1 MRSSDPYRV
10 YLIFSGATSLLFALI
25 FTIMAVYRV
34 QAAGLNPLQLVLV
47 GTALEVTYFCFN
59 LPTGVVADTYS
70 RKLSVVIGVLLF
82 GAGFVLE
89 GSFPIFGAIILAQVI
104 EGFGYTF
111 MEGALEA
118 WITDEV
124 GEANVGAVFL
134 RGSQVANITGLV
146 GIGGSVALASIGLA
160 LPIIV
165 GGVLFLALAVW
176 LMLAMTEPAFVRRPR
191 SERESLEGK
200 MASSVRNSLRD
211 MAGTLRQ
218 SAHVV
223 RRRPLAL
230 TILAIAGVWGGF
242 TEGLDRLGE
251 AHFIQVIGLPRIGNF
266 DTVVWFGIIAAGGM
280 LLTIGASELARRRL
294 ALEQST
300 VAVRAL
306 FAFNSVLIVS
316 MFVFALAGSFAL
328 ALGAFWV
335 VSVMRSLQYPVY
347 STWLNQNVDPRV
359 RATVLSMSGQT
370 DALGQ
375 FTVGP
380 GIGVLGTVYGLR
392 VALSAAAAALS
403 PALLLYGYA
412 LRKHR
417 TAPAPPPTPAV
428 TAES

>member
-1 MRSSDPYRV
+1 MRSPGPYRV

-34 QAAGLNPLQLVLV
+34 QVAGLNPLQLVLV
-47 GTALEVTYFCFN
+47 GTALEVTYFLFN
-59 LPTGVVADTYS
+59 VPTGVVADTYS

-82 GAGFVLE
+82 GVGFVLE
-89 GSFPIFGAIILAQVI
+89 GNFPFFGAIIIAQVI

-124 GEANVGAVFL
+124 GEANVGQVFL
-134 RGSQVANITGLV
+134 RGSQVANVTGLV

-160 LPIIV
+160 LPIFV
-165 GGVLFLALAVW
+165 GGVLFLVLACW
-176 LMLAMTEPAFVRRPR
+176 LMVAMKEPSFQRPPR

-200 MASSVRNSLRD
+200 MAASVRNSLHD
-211 MAGTLRQ
+211 MGDTLRQ
-218 SAHVV
+218 SAHIV

-242 TEGLDRLGE
+242 SEGLDRLGE
-251 AHFIQVIGLPRIGNF
+251 AHFIQTIGLPQIGNF

-294 ALEQST
+294 ALDQSA
-300 VAVRAL
+300 VAVKAL
-306 FAFNSVLIVS
+306 FGFNSVLIVS
-316 MFVFALAGSFAL
+316 MFVFALAGNFAV
-328 ALGAFWV
+328 ALGAFWI
-335 VSVMRSLQYPVY
+335 VSVMRALQYPVY
-347 STWLNQNVDPRV
+347 STWLNQNVDSRV
-359 RATVLSMSGQT
+359 RATVLSLSGQT

-392 VALSAAAAALS
+392 VALAAAAGALS

-412 LRKHR
+412 LRKNR
-417 TAPAPPPTPAV
+417 SEPAPQAQV
-428 TAES
+428 LTAEQ